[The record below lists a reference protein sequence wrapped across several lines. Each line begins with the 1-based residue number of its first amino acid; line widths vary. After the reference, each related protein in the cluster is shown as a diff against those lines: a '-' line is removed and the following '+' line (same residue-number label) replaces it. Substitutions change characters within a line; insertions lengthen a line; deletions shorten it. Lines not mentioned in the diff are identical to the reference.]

1 MVYTLG
7 RKAPG
12 TRQVTESS
20 LDEAIWPTG
29 FLKNWQLQQAMG
41 ERACAHTQTD
51 TRAHTHSLIHTCT
64 HTFSLTYT
72 RARTH
77 SLSLSHTH
85 TLTLI

>member
-51 TRAHTHSLIHTCT
+51 THRDSDRETERERKKRKETKRKRL
-64 HTFSLTYT
+64 
-72 RARTH
+72 
-77 SLSLSHTH
+77 
-85 TLTLI
+85 